1 MIHYPPGSMTKSL
14 YERIGGEPAIMAA
27 VNLFYEK
34 IMKDEVTRPFFA
46 NLDMNAQ
53 VQKQIAFMSRALGG
67 PVEYHGRNLRA
78 AHAKLVNEQGLADR
92 HFDAVASHLKTTLE
106 ELGVEQALVNEA
118 VTAIGGMRDEVLG
131 R

>member
-1 MIHYPPGSMTKSL
+1 MATSL
-14 YERIGGEPAIMAA
+14 YDRIGGEPAIMAA

-34 IMKDEVTRPFFA
+34 IMQDELTRPFFA

-78 AHAKLVNEQGLADR
+78 AHAKLVADKGLGDA
-92 HFDAVASHLKTTLE
+92 HFDAVAGHLKATLE
-106 ELGVEQALVNEA
+106 ELGVERALVSEA
-118 VTAIGGMRDEVLG
+118 ITAIGGMRDEVLG

>member
-1 MIHYPPGSMTKSL
+1 MLASMTKSL

-46 NLDMNAQ
+46 NLDMNTQ

-67 PVEYHGRNLRA
+67 PVEYQGRNLRA
-78 AHAKLVNEQGLADR
+78 AHAKLVSEKGLGDN
-92 HFDAVASHLKTTLE
+92 HFDAVAGHLKATLE
-106 ELGVEQALVNEA
+106 ELGVDKALVTEA
-118 VTAIGGMRDEVLG
+118 ITAIGGMRDEVLG

>member
-1 MIHYPPGSMTKSL
+1 MTKSL
-14 YERIGGEPAIMAA
+14 YDRIGGEPAIMAA

-67 PVEYHGRNLRA
+67 PGEYQGRNLRA

-118 VTAIGGMRDEVLG
+118 ITAIGGMRDEVLG